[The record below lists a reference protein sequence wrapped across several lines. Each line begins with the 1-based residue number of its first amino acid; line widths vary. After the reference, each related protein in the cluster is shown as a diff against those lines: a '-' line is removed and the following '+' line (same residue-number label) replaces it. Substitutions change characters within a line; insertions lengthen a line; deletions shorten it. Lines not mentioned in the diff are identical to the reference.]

1 MLTLPPSVRVFLA
14 VEPADMRGSFDALAG
29 RVRGLGLDP
38 SDGYL
43 YLFLS
48 RRGHMAKC
56 LYFDRSG
63 WVVWQKRLLR
73 GTFQRPRV
81 AAGATRVSMDAASL
95 AQLLDGIDLCAP
107 RRRWFRRELHAE
119 S

>member
-14 VEPADMRGSFDALAG
+14 IEPVDMRGSFDALAG
-29 RVRGLGLDP
+29 RVRALGLEP
-38 SDGYL
+38 ADGHL

-48 RRGHMAKC
+48 RRGQLAKC

-73 GTFQRPRV
+73 GSFQRPPV
-81 AAGATRVSMDAASL
+81 PDGTTRITLDAASFR
-95 AQLLDGIDLCAP
+95 ALLDGIDLHAP
-107 RRRWFRRELHAE
+107 RRRWHQHPLHPP
-119 S
+119 

>member
-14 VEPADMRGSFDALAG
+14 VDPVDMRGSFDALAG
-29 RVRGLGLDP
+29 RVRALGMEP
-38 SDGYL
+38 SDGHL

-48 RRGHMAKC
+48 RRGQLAKC

-73 GTFQRPRV
+73 GSFERPV
-81 AAGATRVSMDAASL
+81 VTPGATRIALDAASL
-95 AQLLDGIDLCAP
+95 AALLDGIDLRAP
-107 RRRWFRRELHAE
+107 RRRWHRYDLG
-119 S
+119 SKT